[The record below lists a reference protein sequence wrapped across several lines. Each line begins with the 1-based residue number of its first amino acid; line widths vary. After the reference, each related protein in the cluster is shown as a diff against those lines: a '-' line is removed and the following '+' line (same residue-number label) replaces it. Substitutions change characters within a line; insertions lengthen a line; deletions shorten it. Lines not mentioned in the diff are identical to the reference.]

1 MKKVMYRPTLLA
13 GVIAMNALPAQAHG
27 PIFSLGPETIYKDGM
42 ETQLEYHRA
51 NKKDETENQLVLG
64 LDYGITQDWT
74 VSAELPYASI
84 TEDGI
89 NNQGL
94 GNIAL
99 GTTFR
104 LWKHNALGMQD
115 SVSAIARAVLDTA
128 KANDTPALTPAA
140 NDFILGLAYGR
151 ESLIWQ
157 HWASVSYRLTGTSDV
172 GIERG
177 DRVSVDAV
185 IGWRA
190 EVPQYYTSDT
200 LWMVELNSESTQRS
214 AQNNTP
220 LTDTGGTELFISPGV
235 IWSYRNTTIKGGV
248 QLPVYHDLN
257 GEQSQ
262 SNYRLKLAFE
272 LIL

>member
-1 MKKVMYRPTLLA
+1 MYRATLLA

-27 PIFSLGPETIYKDGM
+27 PIFSLGPETIYKDGV
-42 ETQLEYHRA
+42 ETHLEYHRA
-51 NKKDETENQLVLG
+51 NKKDETENELSVGLG
-64 LDYGITQDWT
+64 YGVTQDWM
-74 VSAELPYASI
+74 VSAELPYTSI
-84 TEDGI
+84 KENDL

-99 GTTFR
+99 ETTYR
-104 LWKHNALGMQD
+104 LWKHNALGLQD
-115 SVSAIARAVLDTA
+115 SVSATARAILDTA
-128 KANDTPALTPAA
+128 KSGDTSGLTPGA

-157 HWASVSYRLTGTSDV
+157 RWVSVRYHFNGKSDT

-190 EVPQYYTSDT
+190 KMPQYYKSDT
-200 LWMVELNSESTQRS
+200 LWMVELNSETTQRS
-214 AQNNTP
+214 AQNTTT
-220 LTDTGGTELFISPGV
+220 LADTGGTELFVSPGV
-235 IWSYRNTTIKGGV
+235 IWSYRNTTVKGGV

-257 GEQSQ
+257 GDQSQ
-262 SNYRLKLAFE
+262 SNYRLKLALE